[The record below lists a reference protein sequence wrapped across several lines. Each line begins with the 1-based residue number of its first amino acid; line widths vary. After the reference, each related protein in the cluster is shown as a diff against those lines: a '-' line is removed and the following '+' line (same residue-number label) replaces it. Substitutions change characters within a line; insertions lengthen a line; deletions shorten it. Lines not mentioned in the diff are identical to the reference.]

1 VECAI
6 RVTIQRDRKIDRL
19 GVRGVLHSLDA
30 LLDPAQKPDK
40 WSKAT
45 PDLLLLF
52 VKLFLYCNRYD
63 IY

>member
-30 LLDPAQKPDK
+30 LLDRLKSLISGVKQHLT
-40 WSKAT
+40 SCFYS
-45 PDLLLLF
+45 LNFF
-52 VKLFLYCNRYD
+52 VL
-63 IY
+63 

>member
-30 LLDPAQKPDK
+30 LLDRLKSLISGVKQHLT
-40 WSKAT
+40 SRFYS
-45 PDLLLLF
+45 LNFF
-52 VKLFLYCNRYD
+52 VL
-63 IY
+63 